1 MAPGNHYQSAREVT
15 FTTTGNIDD
24 LDTQGVSL
32 IRMNNAT
39 LATIRGLK
47 AGWAGQQI
55 TMVSIGAGIVEL
67 AHQNTNSTAANRLLN
82 TVTSSTTRLAPGTG
96 SAIYQ
101 YDDTTARWRLVSHSQ
116 GAYIATTFAAGD
128 YTGNGAMTF
137 TVASGDVITNTSCLV
152 GKLLYFTV
160 RLFTASVGGTPN
172 DQLHVA
178 IPNGY
183 SAVASVLF
191 PARLSDNGGA
201 STFGHV
207 RCSAAGTTC
216 FVSKLDGSNWTA
228 AADTTA
234 FDFAVIIEV
243 T

>member
-1 MAPGNHYQSAREVT
+1 MASGNHYQTTHEVT
-15 FTTTGNIDD
+15 FTTTGNIDN
-24 LDTQGVSL
+24 LDTQGASL
-32 IRMNNAT
+32 IRMNNAS

-47 AGWAGQQI
+47 ADAGQEVTI
-55 TMVSIGAGIVEL
+55 VSIGAGIVEF
-67 AHQNTNSTAANRLLN
+67 AHQNANSTAENRLLN
-82 TVTSSTTRLAPGTG
+82 MVTSSTTRLAAGSGAATYRYDKATG
-96 SAIYQ
+96 
-101 YDDTTARWRLVSHSQ
+101 RWRLIAHNQ

-128 YTGNGAMTF
+128 YTGNGLMTF

-152 GKLLYFTV
+152 GKLLFFTV
-160 RLFTASVGGTPN
+160 RVFTTSVGGTPS

-183 SAVASVLF
+183 TAVASVLF

-207 RCSAAGTTC
+207 RCSAAGATC
-216 FVSKLDGSNWTA
+216 FVSKLDSSNWTA
-228 AADTTA
+228 AANTTA
-234 FDFAVIIEV
+234 FDFSVIIEV